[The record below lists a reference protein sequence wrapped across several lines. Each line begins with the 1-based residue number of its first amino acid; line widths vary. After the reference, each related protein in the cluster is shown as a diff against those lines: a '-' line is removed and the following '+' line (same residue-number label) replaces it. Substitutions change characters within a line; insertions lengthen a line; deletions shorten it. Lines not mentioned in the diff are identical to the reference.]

1 MTYIHYI
8 GSFAYR
14 WWLFSVFLF
23 FVVLLYPTAYVNTNS
38 YVYSVRWMSCM
49 LIRKKETAVMAGNV
63 YMRWWIGLKTPQ
75 QIMAHVL
82 PFVEGLLKCW
92 RLCSSSSA
100 ATYAALVCY
109 PRGFSRSF
117 VFKGEKLL
125 SDDVSLSSVQL
136 SFTCWHGL
144 RSVVDSS
151 AWYVAVCYV
160 LAFFVGVGGVN
171 VNGGNGIVCSSTN
184 IKT

>member
-1 MTYIHYI
+1 MCIQS
-8 GSFAYR
+8 GG
-14 WWLFSVFLF
+14 W
-23 FVVLLYPTAYVNTNS
+23 VVC
-38 YVYSVRWMSCM
+38 WFE
-49 LIRKKETAVMAGNV
+49 KKETAIMAGNV

-92 RLCSSSSA
+92 RLCSPSSSSA

-171 VNGGNGIVCSSTN
+171 VNVNGGNGIVCSSTN